1 MRSRRSEVQ
10 ILSGT
15 KDFMLDLNNKIKDL
29 SGVSKILAGKLKF
42 LQIETVKDLIFYF
55 PFRYESYE
63 NTNISDLKAGT
74 MVNIFGTVEL
84 ISAKKTRY
92 NRKNI
97 VEALVSDNTGSVKIL
112 WFNQPW
118 LTKNIKAGQEL
129 FFSGKI
135 IGDNSDCYLSCP
147 NYSFS
152 KNFENGLLPIYSL
165 TSGLNQKHIRSLVK
179 EVIKSFEI
187 TDHLSTKIIQEEGF
201 LNLKEAIVNIH
212 YPVSEEKLK
221 KAKERIS
228 FDEIYLMQF
237 ASELIKNELSNK
249 KASPITFDEKKSKDF
264 ISSLGF
270 NLTIDQKKATWEIIK
285 DLGKEI
291 PMNRMLEGDV
301 GSGKTIVA
309 FIAVLNAYLSSLQ
322 TVLMV
327 PTEVLAKQHY
337 ESARKIFKKEKI
349 NIAILARSFKS
360 INGKDVKEND
370 LIELIK
376 KGKVNFIIGTHAV
389 IQEKIQ
395 FLNLGLVIVDEQH
408 RFGVEQRK
416 LLKEKNLNRKTPHF
430 LSMTATPIP
439 RSLALICY
447 GDLDLSIIKQMPSGR
462 RQIITKVVPSEKRRL
477 AYEFIKK
484 QIVNGRQVFIIC
496 PLVDPS
502 DFLGVKSVKEE
513 YEKLDKT
520 IFPELLVGLLHG
532 KMKAEEKEKIMR
544 EFIENK
550 IKILVST
557 SVIEVG
563 IDVPNANVM
572 MIEGSERF
580 GLAQLH
586 QFRGRVGRGMHQ
598 SYCFLFS
605 DKNDEQVIRRL
616 NYMASCNDGFKLAN
630 YDLETRGGGSI
641 YSTKQSGFVDFKIA
655 DINDIDL
662 IKKAK
667 HWAAWSMAN
676 EDKESINQIK
686 EKISDF
692 GYVTHRE

>member
-97 VEALVSDNTGSVKIL
+97 VEALVSDDTGSVKII

>member
-1 MRSRRSEVQ
+1 
-10 ILSGT
+10 
-15 KDFMLDLNNKIKDL
+15 MLDLNNKIKDL

-97 VEALVSDNTGSVKIL
+97 VEALVSDDTGSVKII

-249 KASPITFDEKKSKDF
+249 KASPIIFDEKKSKDF

-349 NIAILARSFKS
+349 NIAILTRSFKF
-360 INGKDVKEND
+360 INGEDVKEND

-655 DINDIDL
+655 DINDVDL